1 MASAAAL
8 MFISAG
14 ASAASGV
21 IGYMG
26 AQQQAQAIQQQAEY
40 NAAVQRNNAIGAKQD
55 SQFQAGLSEFNKA
68 KTEQERSAAMQKFR
82 EDSARA
88 LASKQARLSR
98 QGLVG
103 GSFGD
108 ILKSD
113 ALKIEREENEMLWSS
128 SFAPYQ
134 ASKQGQLAL
143 EQGRIAYSHGMASAS
158 ATLHVGRA
166 NAREARTSGIGS
178 LIGGFAGAASAT
190 AQGFHMR

>member
-1 MASAAAL
+1 

-40 NAAVQRNNAIGAKQD
+40 NSAVQRNNAIAAKQD
-55 SQFQAGLSEFNKA
+55 AQFQSGLAEFNKA
-68 KTEQERSAAMQKFR
+68 KTLQERELVMQKFR

-88 LASKQARLSR
+88 LASRQARLGR

-103 GSFGD
+103 GSFSD

-158 ATLHVGRA
+158 ATLQVGQA
-166 NAREARTSGIGS
+166 NASQARMSGFGS
-178 LIGGFAGAASAT
+178 LIGGFAGAVSYT
-190 AQGFHMR
+190 AQGINMR